1 MVLSCDEF
9 EYDLERYGTTLEE
22 LQKTT
27 QFAVPVVVQRSRIL
41 RTRAKFELPWS
52 ATFTVEV
59 YDDEVGKDQL
69 ERWLAIAGR
78 SIGLGNWRP
87 EKSGPYGRFELTS
100 ITEA

>member
-9 EYDLERYGTTLEE
+9 EYDFERYGATLEE

-27 QFAVPVVVQRSRIL
+27 QFTVPVVVQRSRIL
-41 RTRAKFELPWS
+41 RTRAKFDMPWS

-59 YDDEVGKDQL
+59 YDDEVGREHL
-69 ERWLAIAGR
+69 EQWLSISGR
-78 SIGLGNWRP
+78 AIGLGDWRP
-87 EKSGPYGRFELTS
+87 EKSGVYGRFELVF